1 MIAGNRTAETMKLRS
16 VLSDVGEFSRVFLP
30 SWTLRGYQLEPARA
44 IVAAVL
50 ARRHGC
56 ETPGE
61 FAAVF
66 SRQSGK
72 DEMLAQLCAY
82 LLVLFQRSG
91 GQIVVALPTLRPQG
105 IITRDRLLERVNSA
119 RFRMLGGAKVRDGS
133 IVEFGRAA
141 VHFLSAAPTSNAR
154 GNTASLLLV
163 ANECQDIEPDRWDA
177 VFAPMAAASN
187 AVTLYMGT
195 VWTARTLLARQQR
208 YLRELQVR
216 DGRRREFLTPW
227 TRVAAELPA
236 YGRYVEGERARL
248 GADHP
253 FLRTEY
259 ELTELDAAGGLFPPS
274 RQGQMRGNHP
284 PLSRGQPGETY
295 ALLLDVAGEEEDQQ
309 EGVIHYDAG
318 ARRDSTALTVVR
330 VVHPHPQPL
339 SRSVRERGADTRLS
353 PRSFRSPTHP
363 RFGTDPGTPNVT
375 PLPFETGEGQGVRA
389 ADTRPTYEVV
399 RRYLWTGT
407 KHTTLYRQIL
417 DLARNVWFTRY
428 VVVDATGVGAGLA
441 SFLRSAL
448 GERVVL
454 PFVFSQA
461 SKSQLGWGFLG
472 VIDSGR
478 FKDHGDSPQRDE
490 EARSLAEIFWRQ
502 VEQCTYDVR
511 PGPNRLMSWSVP
523 DARVHDDL
531 LLSAALVAVL
541 DEQDWRPREA
551 VGRT

>member
-1 MIAGNRTAETMKLRS
+1 MSQMSKTRR
-16 VLSDVGEFSRVFLP
+16 VLGDVGEFSRVFLP
-30 SWTLRGYQLEPARA
+30 SWKLRGYQLEPARVIA
-44 IVAAVL
+44 TAVL
-50 ARRHGC
+50 ARRAGR

-105 IITRDRLLERVNSA
+105 IIARDRLLERVNSA
-119 RFRMLGGAKVRDGS
+119 RFRALGRVHTRDGS

-208 YLRELQVR
+208 YLRQLQAH
-216 DGRRREFLTPW
+216 DGQRREFLTPW

-236 YGRYVEGERARL
+236 YGRYVEGERKRL

-253 FLRTEY
+253 FVRTEY
-259 ELTELDAAGGLFPPS
+259 ELRELDGAGGLFPPS
-274 RQGQMRGNHP
+274 RQGQMRGDHP
-284 PLSRGQPGETY
+284 PLSHGRPGEIY

-309 EGVIHYDAG
+309 DGVISYDAT

-330 VVHPHPQPL
+330 IGSRPLQDARLKPRGRDESHPYEIFAD
-339 SRSVRERGADTRLS
+339 VGASSMTPSS
-353 PRSFRSPTHP
+353 PVDNIHGTHP
-363 RFGTDPGTPNVT
+363 RPP
-375 PLPFETGEGQGVRA
+375 A
-389 ADTRPTYEVV
+389 ADARPTYEVV

-407 KHTTLYRQIL
+407 KHTTLYRQLL
-417 DLARNVWFTRY
+417 DLARNVWHARY

-454 PFVFSQA
+454 PFIFSLS

-478 FKDHGDSPQRDE
+478 FKDYDDASRRDA
-490 EARSLAEIFWRQ
+490 EAQSLREIFWRQ

-523 DARVHDDL
+523 DPRVHDDL

-551 VGRT
+551 IGRT

>member
-1 MIAGNRTAETMKLRS
+1 
-16 VLSDVGEFSRVFLP
+16 
-30 SWTLRGYQLEPARA
+30 ARA
-44 IVAAVL
+44 RGRDDPVGA
-50 ARRHGC
+50 
-56 ETPGE
+56 PGE

-82 LLVLFQRSG
+82 LLLLFQRSG

-105 IITRDRLLERVNSA
+105 VIARDRLLERVNSA
-119 RFRMLGGAKVRDGS
+119 RFRALGRVNARDGA
-133 IVEFGRAA
+133 IVELGRAA

-208 YLRELQVR
+208 YLRELQAR

-227 TRVAAELPA
+227 TRVAEELPA
-236 YGRYVEGERARL
+236 YGRYVNGERARL

-253 FLRTEY
+253 FIRTEY

-274 RQGQMRGNHP
+274 RQGQMRGDHA
-284 PLSRGQPGETY
+284 PLSHGRPGETY

-309 EGVIHYDAG
+309 DGVIQYDAS

-330 VVHPHPQPL
+330 IG
-339 SRSVRERGADTRLS
+339 RGD
-353 PRSFRSPTHP
+353 
-363 RFGTDPGTPNVT
+363 G
-375 PLPFETGEGQGVRA
+375 
-389 ADTRPTYEVV
+389 RPTYEVV

-417 DLARNVWFTRY
+417 DLARNVWHARY

-454 PFVFSQA
+454 PFVFSLA

-478 FKDHGDSPQRDE
+478 FKEYANDTDSAHGDA
-490 EARSLAEIFWRQ
+490 EARTLSNIFWRQ
-502 VEQCTYDVR
+502 AEQCTYDVR

-523 DARVHDDL
+523 DPRVHDDL

-551 VGRT
+551 VGRR

>member
-1 MIAGNRTAETMKLRS
+1 MKLRR
-16 VLSDVGEFSRVFLP
+16 VLSDVGEFSRIFLP
-30 SWTLRGYQLEPARA
+30 SWRLRGYQLEPARA
-44 IVAAVL
+44 IAAAVL
-50 ARRHGC
+50 ARSRGR
-56 ETPGE
+56 EDPESAPGE

-91 GQIVVALPTLRPQG
+91 GQIVVALPALRPQG
-105 IITRDRLLERVNSA
+105 MIARDRLLHRMQSP
-119 RFRMLGGAKVRDGS
+119 RFRALGSTNVREGA

-208 YLRELQVR
+208 YLRELQAR
-216 DGRRREFLTPW
+216 DGQRREYLTPW
-227 TRVAAELPA
+227 PRVAAELPA

-253 FLRTEY
+253 FMRTEY
-259 ELTELDAAGGLFPPS
+259 ELIELDAAGGLFPPS
-274 RQGQMRGNHP
+274 RQGQMRGSHA
-284 PLSRGQPGETY
+284 PLGRRQSGETY

-309 EGVIHYDAG
+309 DDVIQYDPS

-330 VVHPHPQPL
+330 VVGNPHLRPVPSTD
-339 SRSVRERGADTRLS
+339 SRSVREK
-353 PRSFRSPTHP
+353 
-363 RFGTDPGTPNVT
+363 
-375 PLPFETGEGQGVRA
+375 GE
-389 ADTRPTYEVV
+389 DERPTYEVV

-417 DLARNVWFTRY
+417 DLARNVWHARS

-441 SFLRSAL
+441 SFLRAAL
-448 GERVVL
+448 GERVVV
-454 PFVFSQA
+454 PFIFSLA

-472 VIDSGR
+472 VVDSGR
-478 FKDHGDSPQRDE
+478 FKDYDQVTQGDT
-490 EARSLAEIFWRQ
+490 EARKFAEIFWRQ

-523 DARVHDDL
+523 DPRVHDDL